1 MVENTIYLATSE
13 VAKRAGVYDTAYVTQ
28 DGRFIID
35 SMDIRH
41 IRLEGMEDVTGIA
54 GIELVSQDQAE
65 QLISENKYRR
75 IADMPVPDSG
85 DEEETNE
92 EEE

>member
-1 MVENTIYLATSE
+1 MVENTIYLATPE
-13 VAKRAGVYDTAYVTQ
+13 VAKRAGVYDTAYVVQ
-28 DGRFIID
+28 DGRFVID

-41 IRLEGMEDVTGIA
+41 IRLDGMEYVTGID

-75 IADMPVPDSG
+75 IADMPATEH
-85 DEEETNE
+85 EEETIE